1 MWYSII
7 VSISPSGAV
16 TVISQD
22 RISPACQCV
31 LTSAGL
37 IFCGL
42 FLQGNEKNNCLARN
56 GITRI
61 QINLS
66 FLCEEEWS

>member
-31 LTSAGL
+31 LTSAEL
-37 IFCGL
+37 IFLRAFFAG
-42 FLQGNEKNNCLARN
+42 K
-56 GITRI
+56 
-61 QINLS
+61 
-66 FLCEEEWS
+66 